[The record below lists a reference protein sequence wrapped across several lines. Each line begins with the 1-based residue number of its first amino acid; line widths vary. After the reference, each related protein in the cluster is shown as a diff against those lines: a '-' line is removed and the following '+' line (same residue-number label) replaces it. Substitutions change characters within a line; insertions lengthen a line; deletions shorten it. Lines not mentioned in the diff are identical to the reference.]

1 MRMNFYIKKWK
12 ANALPLKKMGIAI
25 ILFASTHVY
34 AQVNYVRTFD
44 ATAPEQNANALMGRW
59 VSDVKT
65 TTQYIDGLGR
75 PTQTVVKQGSLESS
89 SNALADVVSMNVYD
103 ALGREPIKYMPFVAN
118 NFGGNTSIANGAYK
132 ATPLPQQNAFASAQ
146 YPNETHFYNKTNF
159 EPSPLN
165 RPTDTYAPGTSWA
178 GSELP
183 NITNPA
189 LQRNV
194 QMKYFINTSI
204 DDVKIWNVT
213 NNAVIGNFGTY
224 PLATSIN
231 GGVYTAGQ
239 LYKNIVINE
248 HKKQVIEFKDKEGKV
263 ILKKVQLT
271 ASDDNGTG
279 ASYGGWVCTYY
290 IYDDLNNL
298 RCVIQPE
305 GVKKLFESN
314 WQLPVTNAT
323 AYATL
328 LAEQCFRYEY
338 DNRQRMVKKQVPG
351 VGEVCMVY
359 DVRDRLVMTQD
370 ANMRTQQKWMYSTY
384 DVLNRPSSTGLITD
398 PNNFTFHLNAANA
411 SITDYPNLSNYPT
424 KEELTNTFYDNYNWL
439 ASYTTGLTA
448 TYDNAYNTY
457 FQQTS
462 NNNWPYA
469 QANVQSTYI
478 KGVVTGGRTKVLGTA
493 NTYLYSVAFYDEKG
507 RSIQSQSKNVTG
519 GLDISTTQFTWAGQ
533 PLVMVSKQEKQGA
546 NAQTTV
552 SVSQMTYD
560 DLGRVTKTEKKISN
574 TLVNSN
580 TMAAYKTI
588 AKVAYNKIGQV
599 VNKILA
605 PDYNNAVGL
614 ETQKFDYNIRGWLL
628 GMNRAYAKDDNGV
641 VDNYFGFDLG
651 YDKIDNNIA
660 SGNGFFYYTNPQF
673 NGNIEGTVWKS
684 KGDRKIRR
692 YEFNYDAANR
702 LLTADFKQVSSGY
715 FNRNDNVDFSLTNMS
730 YDLNGNILTMSQNA
744 LKVNASSIIDN
755 LKYNYIAGTNK
766 LKNVTDISYSTA
778 NVGDFKTNPT
788 HPQYG
793 VKNSLNAASPQA
805 SFDAIT
811 DYAYDAN
818 GNINIDNNKGITSI
832 TYNYLNLPQTI
843 TITGKGSIT
852 YTYDAG
858 GSKIK
863 KEVAENGQ
871 PMKTTLYLGG
881 TVFENDIM
889 QFIGYEEGRIRFKP
903 TVLNAVGTVSTPA
916 SFAYDFVIKD
926 HLGST
931 RALLTDEIKI
941 DRYPTA
947 TLEGTAGIA
956 SSPVEKEK
964 AYFDINTS
972 YVVPTP
978 SAVINGQNYLND
990 NGTNNPNTFGT
1001 PGATS
1006 QQMYKLNAAS
1016 NKTGLGVVL
1025 KVMAGDKVNILGKSY
1040 YYVNGPISNSPFN
1053 VNTLIGAF
1061 LGTGLA
1067 AGGAGNSAVI
1077 HGANQGTLLSN
1088 TTGTFTPI
1096 NTFTNNNPVNPYNN
1110 VKAGIA
1116 YILFDEQFN
1125 YAGGGFDPVLNDP
1138 NQQNGGLKP
1147 HFLQDI
1153 AVPKNGYIYIYC
1165 SNESN
1170 TDVFFDNLEV
1180 VHQRSPLLEE
1190 THYNAWGS
1198 KLLGISSQAASNVS
1212 NKFQYNGHELQ
1223 DKEFTDGSG
1232 FDLYDYG
1239 ARMQDQQIGRF
1250 WQIDPKCEIIPQ
1262 FNPYNYC
1269 FNNPMLFI
1277 DPDGML
1283 GVYNWDGPN
1292 KGKYTDKGKVIGF
1305 DEVQRQYEIG
1315 EYSGPS
1321 NVMLFANT
1329 LNDKSGNKE
1338 DNHGALGIA
1347 LNTALKLNKENVKVL
1362 LVDDAEDA
1370 ATQIE
1375 NNNIKIK
1382 NLFIASHGTYDIQA
1396 DFNIGSSYFN
1406 SAGSINKSKG
1416 LTNIAKHIDKDAEIV
1431 LLACHVGSSF
1441 NGGTTLLQA
1450 LAKKMNATVYGN
1462 QSWSLVSP
1470 NMFNSGF
1477 AKTFYQ
1483 NGANGAGFDNT
1494 EYSKESRSNAYNN
1507 SGKWS
1512 KVSPDGT
1519 TSTIQNV
1526 YFDSFGKI
1534 RYSN

>member
-12 ANALPLKKMGIAI
+12 ANALPIKKMGIAI
-25 ILFASTHVY
+25 ILFASTHVH

-44 ATAPEQNANALMGRW
+44 ATAPEQNANNLMGRW

-75 PTQTVVKQGSLESS
+75 PIQTVVKQGSLETST
-89 SNALADVVSMNVYD
+89 NTLADIVSTNVYD
-103 ALGREPIKYMPFVAN
+103 ALGREQYKYLPFSANTTGGITNINNGSYKTNALAQQQAFATVQYPGEN
-118 NFGGNTSIANGAYK
+118 NFYS
-132 ATPLPQQNAFASAQ
+132 
-146 YPNETHFYNKTNF
+146 KTNF

-165 RPTDTYAPGTSWA
+165 RPTNTYAPGTSWA

-194 QMKYFINTSI
+194 QMKYYINTLV
-204 DDVKIWNVT
+204 DDVKIWNVI
-213 NNAVIGNFGTY
+213 NDALIGNFGTY

-231 GGVYTAGQ
+231 GGVYAAGQ

-271 ASDDNGTG
+271 AADDNGTG

-290 IYDDLNNL
+290 LYDDLNNL

-305 GVKKLFESN
+305 GVRKLFESN
-314 WQLPVTNAT
+314 WQLPVTNPT
-323 AYATL
+323 EYNTL

-338 DNRQRMVKKQVPG
+338 DNRQRMVKKKVPG
-351 VGEVCMVY
+351 VDEVCMVY

-411 SITDYPNLSNYPT
+411 STTDYPNLNNYPS

-457 FQQTS
+457 FQTTS
-462 NNNWPYA
+462 NSNWPYA
-469 QANVQSTYI
+469 QANVQSVNI
-478 KGVVTGGRTKVLGTA
+478 KGMVTGGRTKVLGTA

-507 RSIQSQSKNVTG
+507 RPIQSQSKNVTG
-519 GLDISTTQFTWAGQ
+519 AIDVSTTQFTWAGQ

-588 AKVAYNKIGQV
+588 SKVAYNKIGQV

-605 PDYNNAVGL
+605 PDYNNAAGL

-628 GMNRAYAKDDNGV
+628 GMNRAYAKDDNGA

-651 YDKIDNNIA
+651 YDKIDNNIVN
-660 SGNGFFYYTNPQF
+660 GNGFLYYTNPQY

-684 KGDRKIRR
+684 KGDRQIRR
-692 YEFNYDAANR
+692 YEFSYDAANR
-702 LLTADFKQVSSGY
+702 LLTADFKQISSGY

-730 YDLNGNILTMSQNA
+730 YDLNGNILAMSQNA
-744 LKVNASSIIDN
+744 LKINASSQIDN
-755 LKYNYIAGTNK
+755 LKYNYIIGTNK

-793 VKNSLNAASPQA
+793 VKNSLNATSPPA

-811 DYAYDAN
+811 DYTYDAN
-818 GNINIDNNKGITSI
+818 GNINIDNNKGITNI
-832 TYNYLNLPQTI
+832 TYNYLNLPQVI
-843 TITGKGSIT
+843 TVTGKGSIT

-871 PMKTTLYLGG
+871 PIKTTLYLGG
-881 TVFENDIM
+881 TVFENDVM
-889 QFIGYEEGRIRFKP
+889 QFMGHEEGRIRFKP
-903 TVLNAVGTVSTPA
+903 TVLNAAGTVTTPA

-931 RALLTDEIKI
+931 RVLLTDEIKI

-947 TLEGTAGIA
+947 TLEGTAGTA

-972 YVVPTP
+972 YLVPTP

-1001 PGATS
+1001 VGATS
-1006 QQMYKLNAAS
+1006 QKMYKLNAAS

-1040 YYVNGPISNSPFN
+1040 YYVNGPVSNSPFN
-1053 VNTLIGAF
+1053 VNTLVGAF

-1067 AGGAGNSAVI
+1067 AGGAGNAAVA

-1088 TTGTFTPI
+1088 TAGTYMPI
-1096 NTFTNNNPVNPYNN
+1096 NAFTNNNPVNPNNN

-1125 YAGGGFDPVLNDP
+1125 YAGGGFDPVNAAT
-1138 NQQNGGLKP
+1138 NGGIKP

-1153 AVPKNGYIYIYC
+1153 AVPRNGYIYIYC

-1170 TDVFFDNLEV
+1170 WDVLFDNLEV
-1180 VHQRSPLLEE
+1180 VHQRSALLEE
-1190 THYNAWGS
+1190 THYNAWGN
-1198 KLLGISSQAASNVS
+1198 KLLGISAIAA
-1212 NKFQYNGHELQ
+1212 NGIKNNFNYTGKELQ
-1223 DKEFTDGSG
+1223 NKEWADGSG
-1232 FDLYDYG
+1232 LDEYDYG
-1239 ARMQDQQIGRF
+1239 ARFYDAQIGRWKVQDGKAEKYISF
-1250 WQIDPKCEIIPQ
+1250 S
-1262 FNPYNYC
+1262 PYHYC
-1269 FNNPMLFI
+1269 ANNPISYLDI
-1277 DPDGML
+1277 DGNEFTDEAWKW
-1283 GVYNWDGPN
+1283 VN
-1292 KGKYTDKGKVIGF
+1292 K
-1305 DEVQRQYEIG
+1305 
-1315 EYSGPS
+1315 
-1321 NVMLFANT
+1321 
-1329 LNDKSGNKE
+1329 
-1338 DNHGALGIA
+1338 
-1347 LNTALKLNKENVKVL
+1347 
-1362 LVDDAEDA
+1362 
-1370 ATQIE
+1370 
-1375 NNNIKIK
+1375 
-1382 NLFIASHGTYDIQA
+1382 
-1396 DFNIGSSYFN
+1396 
-1406 SAGSINKSKG
+1406 
-1416 LTNIAKHIDKDAEIV
+1416 
-1431 LLACHVGSSF
+1431 LLADVNAKQEGNNSSIEKYRSKIAEGGSERQMKRWEKNISNLEASNKDLEKTRGEVATLESSNQVYDVVSD
-1441 NGGTTLLQA
+1441 NGGTEKDFLGNSTTTNQTTFNSDNNRVQLTVSSGTELGLFSHELKHMYQFETGETSLGLTKNSGGTYLKDNTLLFYDLSDEVAAYQRGA
-1450 LAKKMNATVYGN
+1450 LFGQRENITSIADVLSKGIYDSRIPSGPINAIN
-1462 QSWSLVSP
+1462 HPDAAAIKSNPQSI
-1470 NMFNSGF
+1470 
-1477 AKTFYQ
+1477 
-1483 NGANGAGFDNT
+1483 ANK
-1494 EYSKESRSNAYNN
+1494 YNAAFRI
-1507 SGKWS
+1507 
-1512 KVSPDGT
+1512 GT
-1519 TSTIQNV
+1519 ITYKPQ
-1526 YFDSFGKI
+1526 
-1534 RYSN
+1534 

>member
-1 MRMNFYIKKWK
+1 MIQKNIWQAVKKALILLHILCATSLCTQQAQAQINF
-12 ANALPLKKMGIAI
+12 
-25 ILFASTHVY
+25 
-34 AQVNYVRTFD
+34 VRTWD
-44 ATAPEQNANALMGRW
+44 ATAPEQDGNALIVRP
-59 VSDVKT
+59 VKDVKT

-75 PTQTVVKQGSLESS
+75 PIQTVVKQGSLQS
-89 SNALADVVSMNVYD
+89 SNNEFADIVAPIVYD
-103 ALGREPIKYMPFVAN
+103 EFGREQFKYLPFAAN
-118 NFGGNTSIANGAYK
+118 NAGGNTAISNGAYK
-132 ATPLPQQNAFASAQ
+132 ANALVQQNAFATAQ
-146 YPNETHFYNKTNF
+146 YSGETHFYSKTNF

-165 RPTDTYAPGTSWA
+165 RPTDIYAPGTSWA

-213 NNAVIGNFGTY
+213 NDAVIGNFGTY
-224 PLATSIN
+224 QLATNIN
-231 GGVYTAGQ
+231 GGVYEAGQ
-239 LYKNIVINE
+239 LYKNMVINE

-271 ASDDNGTG
+271 AADDNGTG
-279 ASYGGWVCTYY
+279 ASYTGWVCTYY

-305 GVKKLFESN
+305 GVNKLFESN

-328 LAEQCFRYEY
+328 LDEQCFRYEY
-338 DNRQRMVKKQVPG
+338 DNRHRMVKKKVPG
-351 VGEVCMVY
+351 VGEVCMIY

-411 SITDYPNLSNYPT
+411 STTDYPNLNNYPS

-462 NNNWPYA
+462 NSNWPYA
-469 QANVQSTYI
+469 QANVQSVFI

-493 NTYLYSVAFYDEKG
+493 NTYLYSIAFYDEKG
-507 RSIQSQSKNVTG
+507 RPIQSHSKNVTG
-519 GLDISTTQFTWAGQ
+519 GIDVSTTQFTWAGQ

-628 GMNRAYAKDDNGV
+628 GMNRAYAKDDNGA

-651 YDKIDNNIA
+651 YDKIDNNITG
-660 SGNGFFYYTNPQF
+660 GNGFLYYTNPQF

-692 YEFNYDAANR
+692 YEFSYDAANR
-702 LLTADFKQVSSGY
+702 LLAADFKQVSSGY

-744 LKVNASSIIDN
+744 LKINVSSQIDN
-755 LKYNYIAGTNK
+755 LKYNYIIGTNK

-778 NVGDFKTNPT
+778 NMGDFKTNPT

-793 VKNSLNAASPQA
+793 VKNSLNAISPQA

-811 DYAYDAN
+811 DYTYDAN
-818 GNINIDNNKGITSI
+818 GNINIDNNKGITNI
-832 TYNYLNLPQTI
+832 TYNYLNLPQVI
-843 TITGKGSIT
+843 AVTGKGSIT
-852 YTYDAG
+852 YTYDAAG
-858 GSKIK
+858 GKIK

-871 PMKTTLYLGG
+871 PIKTTLYLGG
-881 TVFENDIM
+881 AVFENDVM
-889 QFIGYEEGRIRFKP
+889 QFMGHEEGRIRFKP
-903 TVLNAVGTVSTPA
+903 GALNAAGTVTTPA

-931 RALLTDEIKI
+931 RVLLTDEIKI

-947 TLEGTAGIA
+947 TLEGTIGTA

-964 AYFDINTS
+964 AYFDINTN
-972 YVVPTP
+972 YVQQPASLQT
-978 SAVINGQNYLND
+978 SDNYPND
-990 NGTNNPNTFGT
+990 NGTNNPNTFGST
-1001 PGATS
+1001 NATS
-1006 QQMYKLNAAS
+1006 QKMYRTNATTADR
-1016 NKTGLGVVL
+1016 KGLSMVL
-1025 KVMAGDKVNILGKSY
+1025 KVMAGDKLNILGKSY
-1040 YYVNGPISNSPFN
+1040 YFVNGPVSNNPFN
-1053 VNTLIGAF
+1053 ANALIGAF

-1067 AGGAGNSAVI
+1067 VGGAGNTAVV
-1077 HGANQGTLLSN
+1077 HGATTVALTNN
-1088 TTGTFTPI
+1088 TTGTYTPI
-1096 NTFTNNNPVNPYNN
+1096 NAFTNNNPVNPNNN

-1125 YAGGGFDPVLNDP
+1125 YAGAGFDPVNSAT
-1138 NQQNGGLKP
+1138 GGGIKP

-1180 VHQRSPLLEE
+1180 VHQRSPILEE

-1198 KLLGISSQAASNVS
+1198 KLLGISAQAA
-1212 NKFQYNGHELQ
+1212 NGVKNNFNYTGKELQ
-1223 DKEFTDGSG
+1223 TAEWADGSG
-1232 FDLYDYG
+1232 LEEYDYG
-1239 ARMQDQQIGRF
+1239 ARMYDPQIGR
-1250 WQIDPKCEIIPQ
+1250 WNVVDPMADKMRRWS
-1262 FNPYNYC
+1262 PYNYC
-1269 FNNPMLFI
+1269 FDNPIRFI
-1277 DPDGML
+1277 DLDGMKPTAPGDL
-1283 GVYNWDGPN
+1283 YLTKHDAAAAWTHQYSASGMSSGVEFGSSLYSVVINGQRYYSYNVANVGISTGNGNMRVEWNQNIPKDSQLEGIIHNHTAGGDSPN
-1292 KGKYTDKGKVIGF
+1292 TFSNYQGMLNVKGDEQTMADKGK
-1305 DEVQRQYEIG
+1305 D
-1315 EYSGPS
+1315 YS
-1321 NVMLFANT
+1321 
-1329 LNDKSGNKE
+1329 
-1338 DNHGALGIA
+1338 
-1347 LNTALKLNKENVKVL
+1347 
-1362 LVDDAEDA
+1362 LVDWFLA
-1370 ATQIE
+1370 ASNGDLLIARADGEGGHTKGLVIMTGFTTNDQIQA
-1375 NNNIKIK
+1375 KRK
-1382 NLFIASHGTYDIQA
+1382 HGTPLPRITPQGTDLWEGKNTTPVFKNPSIPHNDSKFRRDILEPWKF
-1396 DFNIGSSYFN
+1396 DPLPKNVP
-1406 SAGSINKSKG
+1406 
-1416 LTNIAKHIDKDAEIV
+1416 LIV
-1431 LLACHVGSSF
+1431 P
-1441 NGGTTLLQA
+1441 
-1450 LAKKMNATVYGN
+1450 GN
-1462 QSWSLVSP
+1462 LP
-1470 NMFNSGF
+1470 MHP
-1477 AKTFYQ
+1477 A
-1483 NGANGAGFDNT
+1483 
-1494 EYSKESRSNAYNN
+1494 
-1507 SGKWS
+1507 
-1512 KVSPDGT
+1512 
-1519 TSTIQNV
+1519 
-1526 YFDSFGKI
+1526 
-1534 RYSN
+1534 